1 MAESIRADGVRLR
14 QIVLNLLSNAYK
26 FTSEGS
32 ITVDISGRVERDTL
46 HAVLEV
52 RDAGIGM
59 TNEHA
64 NRIFDAFEQ
73 ADGSTTRR
81 FGGTGLGLTITRRLA
96 EMMGG
101 TIEVERVPGANTTM
115 RVRLPLPVTQAP
127 DEAGAAPERMG
138 EARFPDV
145 RVLVAEDNRVN

>member
-1 MAESIRADGVRLR
+1 
-14 QIVLNLLSNAYK
+14 
-26 FTSEGS
+26 
-32 ITVDISGRVERDTL
+32 
-46 HAVLEV
+46 
-52 RDAGIGM
+52 
-59 TNEHA
+59 
-64 NRIFDAFEQ
+64 
-73 ADGSTTRR
+73 
-81 FGGTGLGLTITRRLA
+81 
-96 EMMGG
+96 MMGG